1 MNEQQK
7 KRKTAI
13 DCIKEIVKLLP
24 GGINLKAFLE
34 NRDDIEDFDL
44 IFDVAKKLKLSPEI
58 NSECNMDELSTYF
71 GAPVFLELKNGNFVL
86 FLGSR
91 KQQKRFRYHSGNSK
105 GADRKVRH
113 YNKVQF

>member
-24 GGINLKAFLE
+24 GGINLEAFLE

-44 IFDVAKKLKLSPEI
+44 IFNLCLPKR
-58 NSECNMDELSTYF
+58 
-71 GAPVFLELKNGNFVL
+71 KN
-86 FLGSR
+86 
-91 KQQKRFRYHSGNSK
+91 KQESC
-105 GADRKVRH
+105 
-113 YNKVQF
+113 